1 MSNEITRFNHVTD
14 WGIERDA
21 DGDYVLHSDHEAE
34 VARLHDLIDDKDEI
48 IARQDRLLVERQGS
62 NDRLRA
68 EVEKVR
74 GYEVAALEEK
84 VAELRAELQ
93 NAAKAAL
100 DATALA
106 CEKEREAD
114 ALREK
119 CDELSMLHVAVIQ
132 DKSHLEI
139 KYRNSC
145 ARADAKNNGQKLVG
159 YRWRHSAGE
168 KWQYSDIPC
177 GWEYEPLYAAMGE
190 GK

>member
-1 MSNEITRFNHVTD
+1 MNEIKRWECRVATNANGRPYVD
-14 WGIERDA
+14 DIEFAAGR
-21 DGDYVLHSDHEAE
+21 YVLHTDHEAE

-74 GYEVAALEEK
+74 GYEVAALGEK

-100 DATALA
+100 DAVALA

-114 ALREK
+114 ALW
-119 CDELSMLHVAVIQ
+119 L
-132 DKSHLEI
+132 
-139 KYRNSC
+139 
-145 ARADAKNNGQKLVG
+145 DAER
-159 YRWRHSAGE
+159 YRWLRDGAPDEWSVLLWVDSNSQLLIDDSLMDS
-168 KWQYSDIPC
+168 KID
-177 GWEYEPLYAAMGE
+177 AAMQE
-190 GK
+190 QAE